1 MPEPSISQH
10 HLDPML
16 AKNLKE
22 IGEVIKFLELSEP
35 SPSQS

>member
-10 HLDPML
+10 HLDHAL